1 MRWIGHQ
8 AARALAVA
16 AAIVVTATLLA
27 PAGIAAVGEVVYE
40 TGFEDGAGGWF
51 GRGSA
56 TLETTTGSART
67 GAASLLVTGR
77 DATWQGPALDVS
89 GVLEPGAMYHVETW
103 VRLPE
108 GTPDDLVTLTVQRTP
123 AGADTAY
130 DSVAYQVPVSAGAW
144 TEVSGSY
151 SYGGAVDE
159 LQLYLESPTA
169 DLAFLVDDVSITV
182 TADPPSEE
190 PVDGVVLSSDF
201 EDGTTQGWGLRGPE
215 TVAVTEGD
223 AHGGARSLLVSGRT
237 DAWNGPARAITSV
250 TQVGVTYQVEAWLR
264 LAPGQDPADL
274 RVSVQR
280 DAGGST
286 TYSTVLTAT
295 ATADEW
301 VRVSGSYTETSASD
315 AVTLYVES
323 VDALVDFRLDDV
335 TLTALQPPEIEDLP
349 PLKGELAEDFV
360 VGAAVEVADLVGP
373 SGELL
378 SRHFAQ
384 LTAGNAMKPD
394 AIQPAEGTFTF
405 TTADRIVGH
414 ARANDM
420 RVYGHTFVW
429 HSQTPDW
436 FFEDGDGQPLT
447 RADRDL
453 ALARMRAH
461 IEAIAAHYD
470 DGEIWAFDVVNEV
483 IDETQPDGLRRS
495 PWYEIVGPD
504 YIDHAFRFAR
514 AAFGPD
520 VKLFI
525 NDYNTEFP
533 AKRAAYHELV
543 SRLVADGVPIDG
555 VGHQLHVDL
564 RRPVSLVDETLT
576 RFDDL
581 GLLQAVT
588 ELDVSTSLTSTEQ
601 LEATPP
607 ARLIEQG
614 WYYRDLFE
622 VLRAHS
628 DDLASVT
635 VWGLSDARS
644 WLRTWPVNRPQEAP
658 LLFDDRLQ
666 AKPAY
671 YGIVDP
677 DSLCDSVVAPR
688 SGPYVAEDRA
698 CVEDGAELRGA
709 VTVAD
714 GAHLLLDGAVA
725 RGSVTVGSGGSLV
738 VAGSEVRGPVTV
750 EPGGTLSVSGSILR
764 GGVTAGQDASVALA
778 RGAASGQLSGE
789 GTAAFVL
796 LDLDQAGEVVA
807 TGTTGTVSLTGNQIR
822 GRVTVDDS
830 ATAEEP
836 VTIAGNTIRGDL
848 RCSGNEPAPT
858 ADGSPNTVTGGGS
871 GQCAAITTR
880 G

>member
-1 MRWIGHQ
+1 MRSIGRR
-8 AARALAVA
+8 AATTLA
-16 AAIVVTATLLA
+16 AAIALTATLLA
-27 PAGIAAVGEVVYE
+27 PAGIADVGDVVYG
-40 TGFEDGAGGWF
+40 TSFEDGTGGWF

-56 TLETTTGSART
+56 TLETTTDTART
-67 GAASLLVTGR
+67 GAGSLLVTGR
-77 DATWQGPALDVS
+77 DATWQGPGLDVS
-89 GVLEPGAMYHVETW
+89 GVLEPDATYDVEAW

-123 AGADTAY
+123 AGGDTAY

-144 TEVSGSY
+144 TEISGSY
-151 SYGGAVDE
+151 TYGGAVDE

-169 DLAFLVDDVSITV
+169 ALAFLVDDVSITV

-190 PVDGVVLSSDF
+190 PVYGVVLSSDF
-201 EDGTTQGWGLRGPE
+201 EDGTTQGWSPRGPE
-215 TVAVTEGD
+215 AVAVTDGD
-223 AHGGARSLLVSGRT
+223 AHGGAYSLLASDRT
-237 DAWNGPARAITSV
+237 EAWNGPARAITSV
-250 TQVGVTYQVEAWLR
+250 TEVGVTYEVEAWLR

-295 ATADEW
+295 VTADEW

-335 TLTALQPPEIEDLP
+335 TLTAVQPPEIEDLP
-349 PLKGELAEDFV
+349 PLRDVLAEDFV
-360 VGAAVEVADLVGP
+360 VGAAVEVPDLVGP

-405 TTADRIVGH
+405 TTADRIVEY

-420 RVYGHTFVW
+420 RVYGHTLVW

-533 AKRAAYHELV
+533 AKRAAYHDLV
-543 SRLVADGVPIDG
+543 SRLVADGVPVDG

-601 LEATPP
+601 LEATPQ
-607 ARLIEQG
+607 ARLVEQG

-658 LLFDDRLQ
+658 LLFDDGLQ

-671 YGIVDP
+671 YAIVDP
-677 DSLCDSVVAPR
+677 ASLCDSVVVAPR
-688 SGPYVAEDRA
+688 SGAFVAEDRS

-764 GGVTAGQDASVALA
+764 GGVMAGQHASVALA
-778 RGAASGQLSGE
+778 RGAVSGQVTGE
-789 GTAAFVL
+789 DTAAFVL
-796 LDLDQAGEVVA
+796 LDLDQAGEVSA
-807 TGTTGTVSLTGNQIR
+807 AGTTGTLSLSGNEVR

-858 ADGSPNTVTGGGS
+858 ADGSPNTATGGGS
-871 GQCAAITTR
+871 GQCAPITTR